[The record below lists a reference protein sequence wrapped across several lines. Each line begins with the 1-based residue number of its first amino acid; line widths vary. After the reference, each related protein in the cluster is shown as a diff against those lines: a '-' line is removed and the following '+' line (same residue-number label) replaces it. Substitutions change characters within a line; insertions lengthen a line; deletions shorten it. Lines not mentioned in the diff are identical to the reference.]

1 MGGSTRKPLTGDAW
15 TTSNHRWRCLHLK
28 RACLPGAHGAGSS
41 GLSWPTPLAVGCSPR
56 WWHGRANGFQS
67 SEAVVI
73 GVVFGQASLLAMW
86 CGFGSS
92 PWWSRLLVAAAGVG
106 HFGLQ
111 LTLCVQGPRVVNFVI
126 VFFVTV
132 LEAGGFLLL
141 RGFRYRICRSTH
153 QKPAVRRMQ
162 FAIRDLMLLTFA
174 VACFVTLAKWIA
186 PFLTCLPPPFEFS
199 VLVLV
204 LAAVGLL
211 SVWPVLGARRPLP
224 AATILVVV
232 AAGMG
237 FCFVWS
243 FGRDLEAAALWAA
256 LTATE
261 ALLLVVS
268 LFVSAPAAIG
278 WCGSPAE
285 APIRI
290 PKPAGPPGMA
300 VLLNTRGTTD
310 EQSSTSETGCA
321 RSVRQERHCGHPERR

>member
-1 MGGSTRKPLTGDAW
+1 MVRRRG
-15 TTSNHRWRCLHLK
+15 TS
-28 RACLPGAHGAGSS
+28 LP
-41 GLSWPTPLAVGCSPR
+41 
-56 WWHGRANGFQS
+56 
-67 SEAVVI
+67 EAVVI
-73 GVVFGQASLLAMW
+73 GVIFGQASLLAMW

-111 LTLCVQGPRVVNFVI
+111 LTLGVQGPRVVNFVI

-153 QKPAVRRMQ
+153 QTPAVRRMQ

-186 PFLTCLPPPFEFS
+186 PFLTGLPPLFEFS

-211 SVWPVLGARRPLP
+211 SVWPVLGARQPLP

-232 AAGMG
+232 AAGLG

-243 FGRDLEAAALWAA
+243 FMSRSG
-256 LTATE
+256 
-261 ALLLVVS
+261 S
-268 LFVSAPAAIG
+268 
-278 WCGSPAE
+278 GSPLGSPHCDRGSVVDRFVACSPLLWLSAGAVACR
-285 APIRI
+285 APIEYQSLRDRR
-290 PKPAGPPGMA
+290 GRR
-300 VLLNTRGTTD
+300 LWSTRGAAD
-310 EQSSTSETGCA
+310 EQSSTSETGRA
-321 RSVRQERHCGHPERR
+321 RSLRQERHRGHSERR